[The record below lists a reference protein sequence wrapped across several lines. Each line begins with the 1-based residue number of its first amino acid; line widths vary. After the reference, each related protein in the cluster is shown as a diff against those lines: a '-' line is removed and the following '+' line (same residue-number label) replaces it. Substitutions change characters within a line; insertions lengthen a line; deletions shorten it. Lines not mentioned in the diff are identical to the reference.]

1 MVNQESKKGGSKL
14 RWEYMVAILTVVMLI
29 FIVFSGVWNLSSWDS
44 MRGYTW
50 GVYSKTDDWAG
61 VNEQYLKMQPA
72 FDRGEFSY
80 TYVIANISCA
90 INQNMVKGTTKDDY
104 LNAVLDTYTAALYTQ
119 SNLPGVKGDINKVAG
134 TKTHDLYGAVMVL
147 TVIVGL
153 FFLRY
158 MYVRSSLVDFSK
170 QIGISFIISGIIS
183 LVSLIIAYTLLV
195 STWVQTD
202 SIIYKE
208 GLPIIAQMIKEWY
221 QIYIIAIIVLGV
233 ILVLPAIVQLL
244 TKSKEDKSK
253 VAPK

>member
-1 MVNQESKKGGSKL
+1 MANQESKKGGSKL
-14 RWEYMVAILTVVMLI
+14 RWEYIVAILTVVMLI

-61 VNEQYLKMQPA
+61 VNEQYKKMQVA
-72 FDRGEFSY
+72 FDKGEFGY
-80 TYVIANISCA
+80 TYVIANISCG
-90 INQNMVKGTTKDDY
+90 INKNMVKGTTKDDY

-134 TKTHDLYGAVMVL
+134 TRMHDLYGGVMIL
-147 TVIVGL
+147 SVIVGL
-153 FFLRY
+153 FIMRY
-158 MYVRSSLVDFSK
+158 MFVRSSLVDFSK
-170 QIGISFIISGIIS
+170 QVGISFLISGIIS

-195 STWVQTD
+195 STWVKTD

-221 QIYIIAIIVLGV
+221 QIYIIAIIVIGV
-233 ILVLPAIVQLL
+233 IMIIPAVIQLL
-244 TKSKEDKSK
+244 TKGKEEKGK
-253 VAPK
+253 AAPK